1 MTNWW
6 KRLPWTP
13 FAAAVF
19 GGAMA
24 LWFYDRT
31 IVAGNPQLWRSTGGD
46 AGSGLAAFRYYIN
59 EGWSWPPFEI
69 QSLAGDS
76 SIATTDSNAAL
87 AVIAKLLH
95 PLGLSAED
103 WWGAWFI
110 GATALQGAA
119 AVLAVRAFGVR
130 NRVVELAAAVL
141 AVFSPV
147 MLFRAFHPHLMGQFL
162 VLLALAVVGH
172 VVRDAH
178 PLRAA
183 GFGTALILLSPLV
196 HPYFLPMVAAVVGA
210 AVLAEAVRG
219 RIALARFAVWAGTTG
234 IALGALLLLT
244 GQLQDNLVPDRQGF
258 AQHSALLLWPVVPQ
272 RSGLWPGETWFRHPF
287 SEEGFNYLGAGVVA
301 VIVVGLV
308 VLARRVPAVARRHQ
322 LLLVSIAAL
331 TAYAIS
337 PRIVVTRGVVWDL
350 RSRDL
355 APLLALLIMAG
366 GVVAAIRY
374 RWWVAAVGVVMGVV
388 AGYVANDASTGGD
401 RRIVLAFTLLAG
413 AMAVGLLV
421 GLHRSLVA
429 WRPAAAV
436 VVSGLVVIALTLFVK
451 HTALENLTSSMRASG
466 RLMWMA
472 WYSVLVFGLVG
483 LARVRRPALV
493 ASIAVA
499 CCVLQIADT
508 SPLHHWGDEVLPPSA
523 QRVAYLQQLQD
534 LVAGHE
540 RVHLVPALSCTLV
553 DPGGFDGFRDTVSVA
568 SVLQIA
574 VDVNYSARAIDEP
587 CPEQLSIVDERSV
600 LTVAARPVTLARLG
614 PIPQGFRC
622 NEFGALTL
630 CSGR

>member
-1 MTNWW
+1 MTKWW
-6 KRLPWTP
+6 RRLPWTP
-13 FAAAVF
+13 FAGAAF
-19 GGAMA
+19 GAAMA

-31 IVAGNPQLWRSTGGD
+31 IVAGNPVLWRSTGGD

-87 AVIAKLLH
+87 ALVAKLLH

-141 AVFSPV
+141 AVFSPI

-172 VVRDAH
+172 VVRGEK
-178 PLRAA
+178 PLQAA
-183 GFGTALILLSPLV
+183 WLGTALVLLGPLV

-219 RIALARFAVWAGTTG
+219 RIVLAQFALWAGTTG

-244 GQLQDNLVPDRQGF
+244 GQVQDNLVPDRQGF
-258 AQHSALLLWPVVPQ
+258 AQHSALLLWPIVPQ

-287 SEEGFNYLGAGVVA
+287 SEEGFNYLGAGVAA
-301 VIVVGLV
+301 VFVVGIV
-308 VLARRVPAVARRHQ
+308 VLARRLPLLARRHQ
-322 LLLVSIAAL
+322 LLLVAISAL
-331 TAYAIS
+331 SAYAIS

-350 RSRDL
+350 RVRDL
-355 APLLALLIMAG
+355 APLLGLLIATA
-366 GVVAAIRY
+366 GVVAAMRY
-374 RWWVAAVGVVMGVV
+374 RWWPAAVGIVVGV
-388 AGYVANDASTGGD
+388 AAAYVANDASTGGD
-401 RRIVLAFTLLAG
+401 RRIVLAFTLLAA

-421 GLHRSLVA
+421 GLHQSLDA
-429 WRPAAAV
+429 WRPAAV
-436 VVSGLVVIALTLFVK
+436 VVVGGLGAIALALFVR
-451 HTALENLTSSMRASG
+451 HTALENFTSSMRASG

-472 WYSVLVFGLVG
+472 WYSVLISGLVG
-483 LARVRRPALV
+483 LARIRRQAVV
-493 ASIAVA
+493 ASIAVV
-499 CCVLQIADT
+499 CCVLQIVDT

-523 QRVAYLQQLQD
+523 QRVEYLQQLQG

-540 RVHLVPALSCTLV
+540 RVHLVPAFSCTLV
-553 DPGGFDGFRDTVSVA
+553 DANGFDAFRDTVTVA
-568 SVLQIA
+568 SILQIP
-574 VDVNYSARAIDEP
+574 VDVVYSARAIDEP
-587 CPEQLSIVDERSV
+587 CPEQLSIVDEPSV
-600 LTVAARPVTLARLG
+600 LTVAARPVTRARLG

-622 NEFGALTL
+622 NEFGALLL